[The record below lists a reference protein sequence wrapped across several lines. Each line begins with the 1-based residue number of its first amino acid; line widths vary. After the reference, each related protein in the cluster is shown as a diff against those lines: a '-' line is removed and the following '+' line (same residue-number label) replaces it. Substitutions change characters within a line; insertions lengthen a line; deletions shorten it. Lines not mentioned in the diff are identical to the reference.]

1 MKQGSWSS
9 TEAGG
14 LSVSPRVG
22 SRREKPV
29 QTGPRLDGCGNGVR
43 LSDAVPTGEYRRDPR
58 EKVRHRALRRFGMDI
73 TWVTDRIAVG
83 GGIWSAENMAKVS
96 REGITHIIDMQ
107 IEFDDTPLAEPHGI
121 VVCWNP
127 IDDDF
132 EPKPPDV
139 FARGVEF
146 ALAALEDND
155 AKLLVHC
162 AAGVHRAPMMT
173 LALLGVMGWKV
184 EEAMDLIEKR
194 RPAADFA
201 EVYVRSVERFLKGG
215 VEVRIS
221 SFNSPNGI

>member
-1 MKQGSWSS
+1 MKHGSWSS
-9 TEAGG
+9 TETGG

-22 SRREKPV
+22 SRREKALK
-29 QTGPRLDGCGNGVR
+29 TGARLEVCGNGFIVVEN
-43 LSDAVPTGEYRRDPR
+43 VPTAAHLRDSTG
-58 EKVRHRALRRFGMDI
+58 KVKHGALRRFGMDI

-146 ALAALEDND
+146 ALAALEDSG

-201 EVYVRSVERFLKGG
+201 EVYVRSVQRFLKGG
-215 VEVRIS
+215 VEVRAS
-221 SFNSPNGI
+221 SFNRPNRI